1 MDLVT
6 VCRLQK
12 DEQPLRKRAEDG
24 SSMSLTSLI
33 HSLAILSSKMT
44 VEPSRKMHELLYI
57 LVLMEMPGGM
67 QNKYLSKFA
76 RSLRLEAA
84 HPGKQALFIFGQ
96 SSAPCFTPPDALR
109 PFEMNKSDR
118 GKQ

>member
-1 MDLVT
+1 MSSHY
-6 VCRLQK
+6 
-12 DEQPLRKRAEDG
+12 EKRAKDG

-76 RSLRLEAA
+76 RSLR
-84 HPGKQALFIFGQ
+84 
-96 SSAPCFTPPDALR
+96 SLR
-109 PFEMNKSDR
+109 PLILESKHYLSLASLQPMLHSHPMH
-118 GKQ
+118 